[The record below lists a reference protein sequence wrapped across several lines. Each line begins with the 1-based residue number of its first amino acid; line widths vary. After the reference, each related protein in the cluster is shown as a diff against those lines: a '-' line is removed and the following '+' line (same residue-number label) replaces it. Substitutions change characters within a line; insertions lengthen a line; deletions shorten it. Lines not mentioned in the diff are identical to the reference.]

1 MDKKLHTILNPIF
14 RKFAASR
21 SGDLGNPHGELAYAY
36 IRVSTAGQAE
46 EGRSG
51 LPRQLEHVNEK
62 AHQLNLRVPYRLL
75 FADDHTGFEFQ
86 NRPDLQRLIAE
97 VSQPNREAEHLI
109 IENIDRLSR
118 NAKWHQGYLLDLFE
132 RQSVSVHFWKA
143 FGSEIE
149 RAVMGAISEQGM
161 RNEIERMTEGMRHKA
176 ESGRI
181 TARRPS
187 YGYKFIDSE
196 GRPATDPQSNY
207 RQDTHYAL
215 NEDESPIMKEIYYRI
230 AGGES
235 LSRVCDDLEERKVP
249 TPKGAKYWET
259 GNVSRMLK
267 NPVYKGEYAANRFFM
282 REEWS
287 ERCQKMIKRQRQRPQ
302 EEWVII
308 PVTPIVPP
316 KIWEEVQA
324 AMKRNLKA
332 STRNAKAK
340 CLLQGFLYCANCDY
354 PFRHGGSSGPI
365 VDGKRTR
372 RLYKCGSYHINR
384 TVRKH
389 LYCKSPFVYC
399 DVIDPHVWK
408 TICQL
413 ANDPDILIN
422 LLEEEQDKF
431 KKGELN
437 DQLKYIDRQIKNCRI
452 EEEQWDKAYA
462 AKIFSLEEYKEKR
475 AAVQN
480 RINALQGEWEK
491 VSEEMAVMNI
501 IEQKRELIYER
512 FKNLKESGFTPN
524 MPFEEKR
531 KMLATLIDKVVI
543 DSKNGWYRLE
553 GSVQGTYQ
561 YEDRNNS
568 ESGNS
573 SNNPTDITYTS
584 ARRSPGRQV
593 SFGVALRCR

>member
-1 MDKKLHTILNPIF
+1 MDKKLHAILSPIF
-14 RKFAASR
+14 RKFATSR

-51 LPRQLEHVNEK
+51 LPRQLEHVHEK
-62 AHQLNLRVPYRLL
+62 ARQLNLRVPYSLL

-86 NRPDLQRLIAE
+86 NRPDLQRLITE
-97 VSQPNREAEHLI
+97 VSQREREADHLI

-118 NAKWHQGYLLDLFE
+118 NAKWHQGYLLDLFD

-161 RNEIERMTEGMRHKA
+161 RNEIERMTQGMKHKA

-187 YGYKFIDSE
+187 YGYKFVDSK
-196 GRPATDPQSNY
+196 GRPASDSNSDY
-207 RQDTHYAL
+207 RQDSHYAL
-215 NEDESPIMKEIYYRI
+215 NEDEAPVMKEIYYRI
-230 AGGES
+230 VGGES
-235 LSRVCDDLEERKVP
+235 LGQVCEDLDERKVP
-249 TPKGAKYWET
+249 TPKRAKNWEA
-259 GNVSRMLK
+259 GNVSKMLK
-267 NPVYKGEYAANRFFM
+267 NTVYKGEYAANRYYIN
-282 REEWS
+282 EEWS
-287 ERCQKMIKRQRQRPQ
+287 ERSQRMVKRQRQRPK

-308 PVTPIVPP
+308 PVPPIVPP
-316 KIWEEVQA
+316 RIWEEAQV
-324 AMKRNLKA
+324 AMKRNLK
-332 STRNAKAK
+332 SSIRNAKAK
-340 CLLQGFLYCANCDY
+340 CLLQGFLFCANCEKS
-354 PFRHGGSSGPI
+354 FRHGGLSGPI
-365 VDGKRTR
+365 ENGKRTR
-372 RLYKCGSYHINR
+372 RFYICGSYRVNR
-384 TVRKH
+384 RVREH
-389 LYCKSPFVYC
+389 LYCKSPIVYS
-399 DVIDPHVWK
+399 DVIDPHVWE
-408 TICQL
+408 TVCQL
-413 ANDPDILIN
+413 INDPDILIN
-422 LLEEEQDKF
+422 LLEEEHDKF

-437 DQLKYIDRQIKNCRI
+437 DQLKYIDRQINSCRV

-475 AAVQN
+475 AAVQI
-480 RINALQGEWEK
+480 RINALQEEWEK
-491 VSEEMAVMNI
+491 VAEEVAVLQI
-501 IEQKRELIYER
+501 LEQKRELIYER
-512 FKNLKESGFTPN
+512 LKTLKETGFTPA
-524 MPFEEKR
+524 MPFEDKR
-531 KMLATLIDKVVI
+531 KMLAMLIDRVVI

-584 ARRSPGRQV
+584 AP
-593 SFGVALRCR
+593 

>member
-1 MDKKLHTILNPIF
+1 MDKKLHAILNPIF
-14 RKFAASR
+14 RKFASSR

-51 LPRQLEHVNEK
+51 LPRQIEHVHEK
-62 AHQLNLRVPYRLL
+62 ARQLNLRVPYKLL

-97 VSQPNREAEHLI
+97 ASRRDRQAEHLI

-161 RNEIERMTEGMRHKA
+161 RNEIERMTEGMKHKA

-181 TARRPS
+181 TARRPT
-187 YGYKFIDSE
+187 YGYMFIDSK
-196 GRPATDPQSNY
+196 GRPATDPMSEY

-215 NEDESPIMKEIYYRI
+215 DEEHAPVMKEIYYRI
-230 AGGES
+230 VGGES
-235 LSRVCDDLEERKVP
+235 LNEICNDLEERKVP
-249 TPKGAKYWET
+249 TPKRAKHWAS
-259 GNVSRMLK
+259 GNVSKMLK
-267 NPVYKGEYAANRFFM
+267 NPVYKGEYVANRFIM

-287 ERCQKMIKRQRQRPQ
+287 ERSQRMVKRQRKRPK

-308 PVTPIVPP
+308 PVPPLVPP
-316 KIWEEVQA
+316 KIWEEAQA
-324 AMKRNLKA
+324 ALKRNLRA

-340 CLLQGFLYCANCDY
+340 CLLQGFLYCVHCDRI
-354 PFRHGGSSGPI
+354 FRHGGRTGPI
-365 VDGKRTR
+365 VAGKRTR
-372 RLYKCGSYHINR
+372 RFYICGSYHVNR
-384 TVRKH
+384 SVRKH
-389 LYCKSPFVYC
+389 LYCKSPLVYS
-399 DVIDPHVWK
+399 DVIDPHVWD
-408 TICQL
+408 TVCQL

-422 LLEEEQDKF
+422 LLDEEHDKF
-431 KKGELN
+431 KRGELN
-437 DQLKYIDRQIKNCRI
+437 DQLKYIDRQIKNCLV

-462 AKIFSLEEYKEKR
+462 AKIFSLEEYKQKR

-480 RINALQGEWEK
+480 RINALQDEWEK
-491 VSEEMAVMNI
+491 VSEEMAVLEI
-501 IEQKRELIYER
+501 LEQKRELIYER
-512 FKNLKESGFTPN
+512 FKILKEAGFTPN

-561 YEDRNNS
+561 YEDKSNS
-568 ESGNS
+568 ESGNL
-573 SNNPTDITYTS
+573 SNTPVDITYTS
-584 ARRSPGRQV
+584 AP
-593 SFGVALRCR
+593 